1 MWKNKSSPLRKL
13 SSCYKT
19 TERYDNFICF
29 LAHRVKNLNVMSENR
44 DKIYDPD
51 PGKGFTFKNSRLDT
65 APQQDKLHTVSILRV
80 VPLTDTLDHL
90 KDCGKITETISL
102 YVCHC
107 GNVVHDLDHEL
118 SKPVDNDAVYVRPG
132 LCVVPPTK
140 NIVSNRKHVW
150 LLTQLENP
158 NLWLAAYDLLC
169 PAGRSGCSCLA
180 VVLAVKWKLDEMS
193 WNNEMKNQ
201 CGSDITCT
209 S

>member
-1 MWKNKSSPLRKL
+1 
-13 SSCYKT
+13 
-19 TERYDNFICF
+19 
-29 LAHRVKNLNVMSENR
+29 MSENR
-44 DKIYDPD
+44 DKVYDPD
-51 PGKGFTFKNSRLDT
+51 PGKGFTRPNSS
-65 APQQDKLHTVSILRV
+65 VRV

-90 KDCGKITETISL
+90 KGYGKITEKISL
-102 YVCHC
+102 YVCHW
-107 GNVVHDLDHEL
+107 GNVVHDLHHEV
-118 SKPVDNDAVYVRPG
+118 SKPVDNDVVYVRPW
-132 LCVVPPTK
+132 LFVVPPTK
-140 NIVSNRKHVW
+140 NIVSNIKHVW

-201 CGSDITCT
+201 RANDVPCT